1 MNVISVCAIVK
12 TTSAHIYICQTHRD
26 PLASVEDTPNIGGS
40 GIELKIIAFCSHLME
55 IINGSSTLSLCVAF
69 ADLSPF

>member
-40 GIELKIIAFCSHLME
+40 GIALKIKKLGNIKIVFCSHLME
-55 IINGSSTLSLCVAF
+55 IINGSSTLSL
-69 ADLSPF
+69 